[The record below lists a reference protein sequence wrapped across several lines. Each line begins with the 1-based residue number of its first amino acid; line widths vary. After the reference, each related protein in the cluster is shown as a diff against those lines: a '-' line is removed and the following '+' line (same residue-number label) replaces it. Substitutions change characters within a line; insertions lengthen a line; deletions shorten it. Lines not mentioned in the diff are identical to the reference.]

1 MVCNILCI
9 LKSSDLK
16 TVVNIL
22 HADTIQIQP
31 NMQEEG

>member
-1 MVCNILCI
+1 MYPE
-9 LKSSDLK
+9 SSDLK